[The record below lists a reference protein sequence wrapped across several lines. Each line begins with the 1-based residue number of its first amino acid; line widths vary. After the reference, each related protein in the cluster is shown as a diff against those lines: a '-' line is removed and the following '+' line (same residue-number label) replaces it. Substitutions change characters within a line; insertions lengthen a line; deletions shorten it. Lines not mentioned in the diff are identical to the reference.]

1 MLHWMMTVRMVHWEG
16 TSVMRLQLETLK
28 RGNMDLVSMSFQVS
42 TTVSCFRNIIL
53 CIIIL
58 YCALF
63 IVNNIVKPS
72 SWKREPKMPRFSGR
86 LREVVTWR
94 IKLMVSLSRRVRD
107 TSTFWQRIYCTQ
119 FVSYVCCACSSMFHW

>member
-1 MLHWMMTVRMVHWEG
+1 MMTVRMVHWEG
-16 TSVMRLQLETLK
+16 TSVMRLQLETLW

-72 SWKREPKMPRFSGR
+72 FRKRQPKKPRFSGH
-86 LREVVTWR
+86 LQEVQW
-94 IKLMVSLSRRVRD
+94 
-107 TSTFWQRIYCTQ
+107 
-119 FVSYVCCACSSMFHW
+119 